1 MSYYK
6 NNQKLL
12 FRRKDSAFSQ
22 HFQLSDIENMTPFER
37 TVYLILINQAI
48 DAYEIES
55 NQSKG

>member
-12 FRRKDSAFSQ
+12 FRRKSSAFDQ
-22 HFQLSDIENMTPFER
+22 HFLLSDIENMTPFER

-48 DAYEIES
+48 DEHEIET
-55 NQSKG
+55 NQTKG